1 VTDDERAELVDLA
14 ESYRQLFAAIIHR
27 AVLDY
32 RVKKYRAEVTNFF
45 KSGAADP
52 LFYAL
57 DIAPDEFRRR
67 LFGGLVRLTTY
78 EYASSRPSSTPFDD
92 TED

>member
-1 VTDDERAELVDLA
+1 MTDDERAELVDLA

-32 RVKKYRAEVTNFF
+32 RIKKYRAEVEHYF
-45 KSGAADP
+45 KSGRADP
-52 LFYAL
+52 LLYAL
-57 DIAPDEFRRR
+57 EIAPDEFRRR
-67 LFGGLVRLTTY
+67 LFGGLVKLTVY
-78 EYASSRPSSTPFDD
+78 QHASSRPSSTPFDD